1 VIGLG
6 YVGLPVGVSFARSGV
21 PVGWHL
27 DQRFQDSNHIGLSEF
42 QHLAAQT
49 GEAELSGFMES
60 VV

>member
-1 VIGLG
+1 
-6 YVGLPVGVSFARSGV
+6 VGLLFDLWKVAMSKL
-21 PVGWHL
+21 L
-27 DQRFQDSNHIGLSEF
+27 DQRFQNSNHIGLWEF